1 MSCAVCGDDLH
12 WLTPYQR
19 QLHVNA
25 CLDGKRPP
33 SDREHASSLL
43 LLLLSSPWSCFLC
56 GKSMQHWSG
65 EWRQRHIEHC
75 LASQQVQRL
84 VEAERAR
91 QEREAAVVARRYA
104 SMRSWCA
111 SLGLARYLNALI
123 AQQVDEG
130 ALRVLHWR
138 DADRLGMSGVAARRW
153 RRALQQMEW
162 FGRMAGGRYRVE
174 KRCWRLIWPPSRLE
188 KERRRRAAS
197 ASGRVA
203 GAPDEARTSE
213 SIDASTTAVSDRSAV
228 EMVDVGGRIGEA
240 ATSAPREVSVVLL
253 SDTSAESVAGD
264 TDTGAAVAARFEP
277 DDRTALPVD
286 EPVTRTLAPHAPS
299 AAFDLSQRLR
309 IAIRDDPHLHTRVL
323 TMDTV
328 AVPEVQQC
336 VRDAGV
342 SVSRHQLVQ
351 FLKREGIAYAKDRA
365 AAGASFRECGR
376 RGGCSERR
384 RRSST
389 ASRPLAGTPHRPA
402 P

>member
-25 CLDGKRPP
+25 CLDGERPA
-33 SDREHASSLL
+33 SDREHASSLF
-43 LLLLSSPWSCFLC
+43 LSSPSTCFLC
-56 GKSMQHWSG
+56 GKTMEHWSG
-65 EWRQRHIEHC
+65 EWRQRHIERC

-111 SLGLARYLNALI
+111 SLGLARYLNAFI

-162 FGRMAGGRYRVE
+162 FGRMAGGRCWVE
-174 KRCWRLIWPPSRLE
+174 KRRWRLIWPPSRLGT
-188 KERRRRAAS
+188 ERRRRGAS
-197 ASGRVA
+197 APDRVE
-203 GAPDEARTSE
+203 GAPDEAHTVE
-213 SIDASTTAVSDRSAV
+213 SIDASTTAVSDRFAMEV
-228 EMVDVGGRIGEA
+228 VDVGGWMGEA
-240 ATSAPREVSVVLL
+240 VTSAPREVSVVLL
-253 SDTSAESVAGD
+253 SDTSVVSVAGD
-264 TDTGAAVAARFEP
+264 TDTRAVVTGRFEP

-286 EPVTRTLAPHAPS
+286 EPVTHTLPPRSPS

-309 IAIRDDPHLHTRVL
+309 IAIRDDPHLHNRIL

-328 AVPEVQQC
+328 AVHEVQQC
-336 VRDAGV
+336 VRGAGV
-342 SVSRHQLVQ
+342 SASRHQLVQ
-351 FLKREGIAYAKDRA
+351 FLKREGIAYAKD
-365 AAGASFRECGR
+365 
-376 RGGCSERR
+376 
-384 RRSST
+384 
-389 ASRPLAGTPHRPA
+389 
-402 P
+402 